1 MTKVILLLIASIT
14 ALSTLTGNPKPPPQ
28 DKSPQQASQTAAP
41 PAASAIKVTIT
52 TIASS
57 LGPPTDHYKVGD
69 QIPVAITMTNNSS
82 APVSACVS
90 SDLYQNLP
98 KLTKDGKVIPYMQWQ
113 SDVRLAAQRD
123 NTCRELNLPEP
134 VLLMPNKPVMA
145 DWFVLMDSKTSSG
158 AEAWYDTLPPGKYE
172 LMIQRRFS
180 CCDGPMVESNKISFE
195 IDQ

>member
-1 MTKVILLLIASIT
+1 MTKVILLLIASIAT
-14 ALSTLTGNPKPPPQ
+14 VSTLTVNSEQPHQ
-28 DKSPQQASQTAAP
+28 AKSPQQASQTAP
-41 PAASAIKVTIT
+41 PATESAIKVTIT
-52 TIASS
+52 TVASS

-69 QIPVAITMTNNSS
+69 QIPVTITMTNNSS
-82 APVSACVS
+82 AAVSACIS

-98 KLTKDGKVIPYMQWQ
+98 KLTKDGQVIPYMQWQ
-113 SDVRLAAQRD
+113 SYVRLAAQRD
-123 NTCRELNLPEP
+123 GTCKELNLPEP

-172 LMIQRRFS
+172 LMIQRRLR
-180 CCDGPMVESNKISFE
+180 CCDGPMVQSNKISFE